1 MATSTLMCALK
12 SLRILSRSC
21 VNRRY
26 RLRLV
31 AVDGERGEAFVFE
44 RLGQHVAHALRG
56 GEDERLV
63 RGRLL
68 AATQETDHLS
78 LLALVFA
85 EDDVLRDV
93 GVDGQPLVAHADG
106 DRPVLA
112 EVPRELFDF
121 ARPSRTP
128 EERLP
133 LGLEVVDDGLDLGQE
148 AHVEHAVCF
157 VEDEDEDLVELD
169 VSALDEVVQSA
180 GRGDEQVCTSREV
193 VALGVR
199 VCASVDAGDVEV
211 DGLDEGL
218 GALVDLADQFSRG
231 RHHEGA
237 RFFLVVVELVS
248 EPYFVVPLAELFLV
262 LDGHEHGQDEGQGL
276 ARAGL
281 RDADDVEELQRD
293 GDGVGLDLR
302 GPHVAERL
310 EDREEGGREVY
321 LVEVDDG
328 GRLVVVVVGRD
339 RDEVFDGQLRLRVRR
354 AGFGAEV
361 FRGGRPLGRV
371 LRRERRLPRSGS
383 SSKDSCS
390 VRGSFLVPSDA
401 DNAAA
406 LRSK

>member
-63 RGRLL
+63 RRRLL

-180 GRGDEQVCTSREV
+180 RRSDEQVRASRQV
-193 VALGVR
+193 VPLRVR
-199 VCASVDAGDVEV
+199 VSPAVDARDVEV
-211 DGLDEGL
+211 DRLDEGL
-218 GALVDLADQFSRG
+218 GALVDLADELSR
-231 RHHEGA
+231 RSHHQSA
-237 RFFLVVVELVS
+237 RLLLVVVELIT
-248 EPYFVVPLAELFLV
+248 ERYFVVPLAELLLV
-262 LDGHEHGQDEGQGL
+262 LDRHQHRQHERQSL
-276 ARAGL
+276 AGPGL
-281 RDADDVEELQRD
+281 RDTDDVEELQSDRNR
-293 GDGVGLDLR
+293 VGLDLR
-302 GPHVAERL
+302 GPHVPQRL
-310 EDREEGGREVY
+310 EDREEGLREVD

-328 GRLVVVVVGRD
+328 RRLVVVVVRRD
-339 RDEVFDGQLRLRVRR
+339 RDQVLDRQLRLRVRR
-354 AGFGAEV
+354 AGLRTVV
-361 FRGGRPLGRV
+361 FRESGPLGR
-371 LRRERRLPRSGS
+371 
-383 SSKDSCS
+383 
-390 VRGSFLVPSDA
+390 
-401 DNAAA
+401 
-406 LRSK
+406 